1 MNKGDDDMK
10 ALGIVVVVLGI
21 IAGSS
26 FLSDGPIDHD
36 KAKDHWSILQFLPE
50 AATSNLQGLVGSSIL
65 QEGVTSQKYAH
76 VGFAVVVAIFLIG
89 LGLAAR
95 KTLADEEAAVIPDTK
110 LTPLTFFELITDGV
124 FGMLESLMGRE
135 KAKDCFPIVGGLC
148 LFILCANLMGMVP
161 GLLPPTDNL
170 NTNAGLA
177 ITVFVLTHFYGLK
190 YNGPGYLKHFLG
202 PVWWLAPLMLI
213 IEIISHIARP
223 ASLALR
229 LTGNMF
235 GDHTAL
241 GIFVGL
247 HLLLVPLP
255 LMALGF
261 IVCIVQT
268 LVFCLLTM
276 VYFSMAVEEHH

>member
-1 MNKGDDDMK
+1 MK
-10 ALGIVVVVLGI
+10 AIGIIVIVLGVI
-21 IAGSS
+21 IGSS
-26 FLSDGPIDHD
+26 FLAPKEQAHHAGG
-36 KAKDHWSILQFLPE
+36 DHWSVLQAMMPD
-50 AATSNLQGLVGSSIL
+50 AAVQNVQGIVGNSF
-65 QEGVTSQKYAH
+65 VTGESTGKWAH
-76 VGFAVVVAIFLIG
+76 VVFAVVTALFLIG
-89 LGLAAR
+89 LALAAR
-95 KTLADEEAAVIPDTK
+95 RTLARGDGGVIPDTK
-110 LTPLTFFELITDGV
+110 LTPLTFFELITDAI

-135 KAKDCFPIVGGLC
+135 KARDCFPIVAGLC
-148 LFILCANLMGMVP
+148 LFILVSNLMGMIP

-170 NTNAGLA
+170 NTNLGMAL
-177 ITVFVLTHFYGLK
+177 TVFFLTHYYGLK
-190 YNGPGYLKHFLG
+190 TSGVSYLAHFAGPI
-202 PVWWLAPLMLI
+202 PWLAPLMI
-213 IEIISHIARP
+213 PIEIISHIARP

-276 VYFSMAVEEHH
+276 VYFSMAMEDAHH